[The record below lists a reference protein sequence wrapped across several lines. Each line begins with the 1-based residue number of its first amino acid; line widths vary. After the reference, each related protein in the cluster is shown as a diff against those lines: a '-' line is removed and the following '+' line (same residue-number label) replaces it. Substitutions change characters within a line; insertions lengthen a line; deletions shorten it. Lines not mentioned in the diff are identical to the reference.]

1 MELSH
6 NSACKI
12 VLCGLVLLILVNI
25 NFGAY
30 QFINIF

>member
-12 VLCGLVLLILVNI
+12 VLYVLTLLILVNI
-25 NFGAY
+25 DFDAY
-30 QFINIF
+30 EFISIF